1 MAGYAWK
8 PKFRILTLPSTSTY
22 WEPRVDMTGNVRGQ
36 VETNGPTYKEERIQR
51 ETVDYKRKDTILG
64 WRVTFG
70 FTFFIDDTMADHSG
84 LATLVSALQNQ
95 AKEVYLDPEP
105 AVTGHS
111 EKQVRLGKYSMKPAN
126 GKTFA
131 GAEFYLE
138 VFTQDLITSIP
149 AIGSGL
155 AW

>member
-1 MAGYAWK
+1 MPGFAWR

-22 WEPRVDMTGNVRGQ
+22 WEPFVDMTGSVKGQ
-36 VETNGPTYKEERIQR
+36 IETTGPKYDEERIKR
-51 ETVDYKRKDTILG
+51 ETVNYARKDTILG

-70 FTFFIDDTMADHSG
+70 FTFFIDGTMADHSG
-84 LATLVSALQNQ
+84 LATLVTALMTNG
-95 AKEVYLDPEP
+95 KEVYLDPNP

-111 EKQVRLGKYSMKPAN
+111 EKRVVFGKYSIKPAS

-131 GAEFYLE
+131 GAEVYLE
-138 VFTQDLITSIP
+138 VFTQDLITTIP

>member
-1 MAGYAWK
+1 MGGYAWK

-22 WEPRVDMTGNVRGQ
+22 WEPFVDMTGVKGQ
-36 VETNGPTYKEERIQR
+36 TETDGPTYKEERIQL
-51 ETVDYKRKDTILG
+51 ETVDYKRMDRILG

-70 FTFFIDDTMADHSG
+70 FTFFVDGTMADHSG

-95 AKEVYLDPEP
+95 GKEVYLDPNP
-105 AVTGHS
+105 AVTSHS
-111 EKQVRLGKYSMKPAN
+111 EKRVRLGKYSMKPVA

>member
-1 MAGYAWK
+1 MGGYKWD
-8 PKFRILTLPSTSTY
+8 PKFKIRTLPSTDTY
-22 WEPRVDMTGNVRGQ
+22 WQPSVDMTGSVKGQ
-36 VETNGPTYKEERIQR
+36 VETEGPTYKEERITR
-51 ETVDYKRKDTILG
+51 ETVNYARKDTIVG

-70 FTFFIDDTMADHSG
+70 FRFFIDETMGDHSS
-84 LATLVSALQNQ
+84 LAALVTALMDQG
-95 AKEVYLDPEP
+95 KEVYLDPNP
-105 AVTGHS
+105 AVTSHS
-111 EKQVRLGKYSMKPAN
+111 EKQVRFGKYSMKPVA

-138 VFTQDLITSIP
+138 VFTQDLITTIP